1 MTVRYWP
8 TLLPGIL
15 LLCRLGQL
23 TVLGQTVTPDG
34 MALPASNNFQNVAL
48 VAQTTTAEAEGV
60 IVTGAFDV
68 KPPDYP
74 ALPEVEGTKINSGK
88 KTSFVKPDEFPTITN
103 NDYREAT
110 ATIPGILVSEEPS
123 SPIINFGYRGLDS
136 QRSEFMQILK
146 DGVSIKNEQFGFP
159 ETHYT
164 PILDAVERIEFIR
177 GGASLQYGPQP
188 GGALNFVMKMP
199 RRDAPFHFVEK
210 NAFGSDQFYSNYTAL
225 DGTIGPFGYYG
236 YYDHRERE
244 GFRESNSDYEVDAG
258 SARAVWDITSDSR
271 FILTFD
277 AYEEEH
283 GEPGGLRR
291 SGDPDGDVGPEGSIP
306 RFYDDDRN
314 ATSRLFDRFRL
325 SRYYGVLDYQK
336 VFSERTELD
345 LKAFGGYLERWSK
358 RQRGGGE
365 GFQPDPLATGAA
377 GTNDIQAR
385 FDWTE
390 GAEAR
395 LRHDYNLLNDVSTFA
410 GGLYFYHAL
419 QHRDDRRGSTPN
431 AEDGL
436 LRRSNFGET
445 YNGSIFA
452 ENRFHFGRLSITPGM
467 RLEFFGQSL
476 DEDVNITKTD
486 VPLGHRDDF
495 SFVPLFGIG
504 ASYVLVEGEDILA
517 AGPIAGGKG
526 AEDKYE
532 KEVLPTVIGKAPPR
546 LEIYSNFSQAYRP
559 RTYGEL
565 VATSAT
571 GFANPNLEE
580 GHSLQGELGLR
591 GKPLP
596 YLDFDLSGFWFNFED
611 QIAEVGNTF
620 LNAGDARYLGFE
632 AAVEFDILGAING
645 GTPSPWGQLNLYG
658 NVTVLDA
665 EFTKGSP
672 DAFVEGNIPAY
683 APDYQFKTGAI
694 YNWKETVK
702 VSMLGT
708 MVGDHFSNAD
718 NGFQHFIPAYNV
730 WDLTAEV
737 KFWNGSRRS
746 LRRHQKL
753 FDEDYWAEVRDEG
766 IVPAYR
772 RNYYGGIEFFW

>member
-1 MTVRYWP
+1 MTVRYYP
-8 TLLPGIL
+8 TLLPGII

-23 TVLGQTVTPDG
+23 TVLGQNVTPDG
-34 MALPASNNFQNVAL
+34 MALPASINFRNVAL

-88 KTSFVKPDEFPTITN
+88 KTSFVKPEEFPTITN

-210 NAFGSDQFYSNYTAL
+210 NAFGSDQLYGNYTAL

-336 VFSERTELD
+336 VFSERTQLD

-452 ENRFHFGRLSITPGM
+452 ENRFHLVVC
-467 RLEFFGQSL
+467 QSRR
-476 DEDVNITKTD
+476 ECVWSFSGKASTKT
-486 VPLGHRDDF
+486 
-495 SFVPLFGIG
+495 
-504 ASYVLVEGEDILA
+504 
-517 AGPIAGGKG
+517 
-526 AEDKYE
+526 
-532 KEVLPTVIGKAPPR
+532 
-546 LEIYSNFSQAYRP
+546 
-559 RTYGEL
+559 
-565 VATSAT
+565 
-571 GFANPNLEE
+571 
-580 GHSLQGELGLR
+580 
-591 GKPLP
+591 
-596 YLDFDLSGFWFNFED
+596 
-611 QIAEVGNTF
+611 
-620 LNAGDARYLGFE
+620 
-632 AAVEFDILGAING
+632 
-645 GTPSPWGQLNLYG
+645 
-658 NVTVLDA
+658 
-665 EFTKGSP
+665 
-672 DAFVEGNIPAY
+672 
-683 APDYQFKTGAI
+683 
-694 YNWKETVK
+694 
-702 VSMLGT
+702 
-708 MVGDHFSNAD
+708 
-718 NGFQHFIPAYNV
+718 
-730 WDLTAEV
+730 
-737 KFWNGSRRS
+737 
-746 LRRHQKL
+746 
-753 FDEDYWAEVRDEG
+753 
-766 IVPAYR
+766 
-772 RNYYGGIEFFW
+772 